1 MKLFETLFYLK
12 AKIKLKKQNQLKQQH
27 LNVVKSNYFVISMIG
42 SSCRSLSAWIFLQ
55 KKFTDP
61 VFIYYRLLCLV
72 YILQLAHGI
81 PLGILYSNRFLLR
94 YFSYYNSMFVI
105 YYHLLAGLALIHF
118 EDTLQMAILL
128 TRMKI
133 FNSFVRKHF
142 TQKPQL
148 IASSLFLTC
157 LFIDSP
163 VAFALK
169 ISSYHY
175 YTDNKQ
181 ENVNTFYIMTASD
194 FSSTPY
200 GQLLLAFT
208 SFFLNLL
215 LTLVVGVILNIVSVC
230 QYKLYLRGKKQR
242 DEAYKLASNPGKS
255 EQVLKR
261 QEMTR

>member
-1 MKLFETLFYLK
+1 MAFLWAFSIRIAFYCDTSR
-12 AKIKLKKQNQLKQQH
+12 I
-27 LNVVKSNYFVISMIG
+27 I
-42 SSCRSLSAWIFLQ
+42 
-55 KKFTDP
+55 T
-61 VFIYYRLLCLV
+61 LCLWSTIICWRV
-72 YILQLAHGI
+72 CSFTLRILC
-81 PLGILYSNRFLLR
+81 
-94 YFSYYNSMFVI
+94 
-105 YYHLLAGLALIHF
+105 
-118 EDTLQMAILL
+118 TLAILL

-215 LTLVVGVILNIVSVC
+215 LTLVVGVIMNIVSVC
-230 QYKLYLRGKKQR
+230 QYKSYLRGKKSQR
-242 DEAYKLASNPGKS
+242 DEAYKRASNPGKS
-255 EQVLKR
+255 EQVLVLKR
-261 QEMTR
+261 QEMTVKEANEKKSRKEFAIYGCNIF

>member
-1 MKLFETLFYLK
+1 MSFVKCVDIFAEEIHRARLRLLSTPLSCLHFTTGSWHSFGRFIFE
-12 AKIKLKKQNQLKQQH
+12 
-27 LNVVKSNYFVISMIG
+27 
-42 SSCRSLSAWIFLQ
+42 SLSTAILL
-55 KKFTDP
+55 
-61 VFIYYRLLCLV
+61 VF
-72 YILQLAHGI
+72 
-81 PLGILYSNRFLLR
+81 
-94 YFSYYNSMFVI
+94 YNSIFVI
-105 YYHLLAGLALIHF
+105 YYHLLAGFGLWF
-118 EDTLQMAILL
+118 TLRILCTLAILL

-142 TQKPQL
+142 TSKPQL

-181 ENVNTFYIMTASD
+181 ENVNIFYIMTASD

-230 QYKLYLRGKKQR
+230 QYKLYLREEKK
-242 DEAYKLASNPGKS
+242 P
-255 EQVLKR
+255 
-261 QEMTR
+261 

>member
-1 MKLFETLFYLK
+1 
-12 AKIKLKKQNQLKQQH
+12 
-27 LNVVKSNYFVISMIG
+27 
-42 SSCRSLSAWIFLQ
+42 
-55 KKFTDP
+55 
-61 VFIYYRLLCLV
+61 
-72 YILQLAHGI
+72 
-81 PLGILYSNRFLLR
+81 
-94 YFSYYNSMFVI
+94 MFVI
-105 YYHLLAGLALIHF
+105 YYHLLAGLLFHF

-133 FNSFVRKHF
+133 FNSFVRKNV

-181 ENVNTFYIMTASD
+181 ENVNTFYIMTSSD

-242 DEAYKLASNPGKS
+242 DEAYKRASNPGKS

-261 QEMTR
+261 QEMTVKRGQRKKCRKEFAFYGFDPIVHFDSFAHSINALLCVLLCVA

>member
-1 MKLFETLFYLK
+1 
-12 AKIKLKKQNQLKQQH
+12 
-27 LNVVKSNYFVISMIG
+27 
-42 SSCRSLSAWIFLQ
+42 
-55 KKFTDP
+55 
-61 VFIYYRLLCLV
+61 
-72 YILQLAHGI
+72 
-81 PLGILYSNRFLLR
+81 
-94 YFSYYNSMFVI
+94 
-105 YYHLLAGLALIHF
+105 
-118 EDTLQMAILL
+118 MAILL

-200 GQLLLAFT
+200 GVNSSWHSLHFSSIYCSHSSWA
-208 SFFLNLL
+208 SYW
-215 LTLVVGVILNIVSVC
+215 ILSRCVSTNC
-230 QYKLYLRGKKQR
+230 IWERLKTQR
-242 DEAYKLASNPGKS
+242 DEAYKRASNTGKS

-261 QEMTR
+261 QEMTVKRGQRKKSRKVFAFYVFDFYRPFRFFRAFYSMFSYVFSILCCLILTNVYHCMHSRFHLPSSSVGVHFFVLLV

>member
-1 MKLFETLFYLK
+1 MGDNRNVICHANHKSHMSHHVFVKCVDIFPEEIHRPRLHLLSTPLSCLHFTTGSWHTFGHSLFE
-12 AKIKLKKQNQLKQQH
+12 
-27 LNVVKSNYFVISMIG
+27 
-42 SSCRSLSAWIFLQ
+42 SLSTAI
-55 KKFTDP
+55 
-61 VFIYYRLLCLV
+61 LLVL
-72 YILQLAHGI
+72 
-81 PLGILYSNRFLLR
+81 
-94 YFSYYNSMFVI
+94 YNSMFVI
-105 YYHLLAGLALIHF
+105 YYHLLAGLLFHF

-194 FSSTPY
+194 FSLTPY
-200 GQLLLAFT
+200 GVNSSWRSLHF
-208 SFFLNLL
+208 SSIYCSHSSW
-215 LTLVVGVILNIVSVC
+215 VSYWILSRCVSTNC
-230 QYKLYLRGKKQR
+230 IWERKK
-242 DEAYKLASNPGKS
+242 S
-255 EQVLKR
+255 
-261 QEMTR
+261 

>member
-1 MKLFETLFYLK
+1 L
-12 AKIKLKKQNQLKQQH
+12 
-27 LNVVKSNYFVISMIG
+27 
-42 SSCRSLSAWIFLQ
+42 
-55 KKFTDP
+55 
-61 VFIYYRLLCLV
+61 
-72 YILQLAHGI
+72 
-81 PLGILYSNRFLLR
+81 
-94 YFSYYNSMFVI
+94 
-105 YYHLLAGLALIHF
+105 
-118 EDTLQMAILL
+118 AILL

-194 FSSTPY
+194 FSLTPY

-242 DEAYKLASNPGKS
+242 DEAYKRASNPGKS

-261 QEMTR
+261 QETTVKEANERKAEKNLLLMALTLSSISILSRILLMFSYVFYFVLPDFNKRIIACSVYLIYTLAPSASIFVFYSFNKLFRSEFNSRILRKRPLPSET